1 MFFKGTKKRIK
12 YLIFKFIMKQINIIG
27 LEKKTS
33 DQIISNL
40 LENGKNFIK
49 KPKSFYNKK

>member
-1 MFFKGTKKRIK
+1 VFFKGTKKRIK